1 MENEQ
6 VKKELIYAGSKIDE
20 CITHRI
26 FTIEELQEFLKK
38 DVYEVFSY
46 GIKELKDYKT
56 RLLYNIYL
64 KPFELYYS
72 KYFEK
77 YLLDDAIDLIKERY
91 AFETSYLDSKFQNRE
106 IGKLEYE
113 NMIDKLDMYY
123 IYSSNYGKGIL
134 RKYIR

>member
-20 CITHRI
+20 CITYRI

>member
-72 KYFEK
+72 KYFEIF
-77 YLLDDAIDLIKERY
+77 LLDDAIDLIKERY
-91 AFETSYLDSKFQNRE
+91 AFETSYLDSKFQNSE